1 MVTILVVDDS
11 EFFRQMYSAALIK
24 AGFNVEL
31 ASDGQEAI
39 DKMRAVHPRLVFMDL
54 VMPNLTGAEALA
66 QMKQDPE
73 IKTTP
78 VVMLTSIS
86 AEIKGEDLLMQ
97 GAVAYLVKDDTK
109 PEDVSKLA
117 AELLGTADAPLDPTA
132 A

>member
-1 MVTILVVDDS
+1 
-11 EFFRQMYSAALIK
+11 MYSAALIK